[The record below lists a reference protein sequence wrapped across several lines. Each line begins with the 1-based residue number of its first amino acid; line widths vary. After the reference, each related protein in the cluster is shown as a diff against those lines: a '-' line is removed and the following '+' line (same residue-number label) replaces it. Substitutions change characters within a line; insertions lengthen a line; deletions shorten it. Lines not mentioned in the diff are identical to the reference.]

1 MLCNFLVS
9 ISPINNLLPSS
20 LPCSCR
26 LDTVSVSNASGSAR
40 GGTVGLSTGV
50 VSIVSSGS
58 TSKVSSTSGAT
69 VVPCFLASSV
79 TFESSLSKVVA
90 LGCVNGPDTPPTTPP
105 SNPPATA
112 ASSYS
117 LNASSLSKDKPA
129 CSLSINCC
137 PTSVTASVGT
147 PVNPPLSAL
156 PKIPLAGVC
165 SKFKGLPTN
174 PKTLNKTA
182 SNAACTGADAAA

>member
-1 MLCNFLVS
+1 MGLV
-9 ISPINNLLPSS
+9 I
-20 LPCSCR
+20 
-26 LDTVSVSNASGSAR
+26 GF
-40 GGTVGLSTGV
+40 

-58 TSKVSSTSGAT
+58 KSIVVSCSTSR
-69 VVPCFLASSV
+69 PCFLASSV
-79 TFESSLSKVVA
+79 TLESSLSKVVA

-147 PVNPPLSAL
+147 PVSPPLSAL

-174 PKTLNKTA
+174 PKTLNNTA